1 MTVRKKRESFRKQ
14 TLRQRCMTCTF
25 SPLDNPE
32 VGCVVTGGAME
43 EDRQTVSQEEP
54 EKERSEWKGRN
65 E

>member
-1 MTVRKKRESFRKQ
+1 
-14 TLRQRCMTCTF
+14 MTCTF

-65 E
+65 ERNV